1 MATLTVEHH
10 PLAQPV
16 NFDTDSLIVEL
27 VDGRAI
33 SVPLAWFPSLSTATE
48 AQLQDWELLGDG
60 EGIHG
65 PQLDED
71 LSEHGILS
79 GNHGRR

>member
-1 MATLTVEHH
+1 MATLTIEHH
-10 PLAQPV
+10 PLAQSV

-48 AQLQDWELLGDG
+48 AQPQDWELLGDG

-71 LSEHGILS
+71 LSEHGIRS